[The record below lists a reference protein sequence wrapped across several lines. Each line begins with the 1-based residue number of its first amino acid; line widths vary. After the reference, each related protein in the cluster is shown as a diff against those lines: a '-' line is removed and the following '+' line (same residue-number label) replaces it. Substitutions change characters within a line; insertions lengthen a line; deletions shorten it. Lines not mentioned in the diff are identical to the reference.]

1 MIEHKVLTDKS
12 VIYSKYLNESIYCL
26 TDPTFAIPDSYSYE
40 HLYVTDKYIARPDL
54 LSKDVYGSMEYAD
67 LLCKLNGI
75 SNPFELNAGMV
86 LKIPSP
92 DCISDFRY
100 FPEKEDLDYNV
111 SIANNTV
118 KPVAKQK
125 QVKRKANEAIVG
137 DTRFKIDQ
145 SRGVVIY

>member
-125 QVKRKANEAIVG
+125 QVKRFRKFSPNRERRNSGIW
-137 DTRFKIDQ
+137 RPKCLQ
-145 SRGVVIY
+145 P